1 MNSRIVI
8 AGILTALAAVP
19 LAAQSRYE
27 KDTGSQISIPERA
40 KSPDR
45 KLSEEELGREMMN
58 RYARCIVDRTSGKV
72 AEAIALKPGDDIQ
85 AFNKAATDECL
96 DSGRMQF
103 SASVLR
109 GAVFGELYRRQQK
122 GVKDV
127 VRKFP
132 VQPLDWSAA
141 PPPGASERARAN
153 YFLLWLSDCVHG
165 SSAEA
170 MRSVVMNPVGSKVQ
184 QAAYSAVIP
193 MLGPCIPEGQK
204 LSFSRS
210 MLESAFGEYLYRS
223 QVPAIPVVKEDSR

>member
-1 MNSRIVI
+1 MSSRILI
-8 AGILTALAAVP
+8 AGTLAVLATVP

-27 KDTGSQISIPERA
+27 KDTGSLIAIPERA

-58 RYARCIVDRTSGKV
+58 RYARCIVDRTPTRV
-72 AEAIALKPGDDIQ
+72 AEAIALKPGDDIE

-109 GAVFGELYRRQQK
+109 GAVYGELYRRQQK
-122 GVKDV
+122 GAKDV

-141 PPPGASERARAN
+141 PPPAASERARAN
-153 YFLLWLSDCVHG
+153 YFLLWLSDCVHE

-170 MRSVVMNPVGSKVQ
+170 MRSVVKNPVGSKIQ

-193 MLGPCIPEGQK
+193 SLGPCIPEGQK

-210 MLESAFGEYLYRS
+210 MLEAAFGEYLYRS
-223 QVPAIPVVKEDSR
+223 QVPAIPAVKEATR